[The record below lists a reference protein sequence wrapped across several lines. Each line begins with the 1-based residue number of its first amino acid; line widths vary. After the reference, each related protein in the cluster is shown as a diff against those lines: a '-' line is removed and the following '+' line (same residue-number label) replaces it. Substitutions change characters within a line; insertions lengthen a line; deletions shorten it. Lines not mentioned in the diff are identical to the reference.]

1 MEVDKLVFAMPVLA
15 VLGLGDREQLQRH
28 NLVADD
34 ASNAVVE
41 LLDVSE
47 KLEQPSEQQLRLPA
61 PGLVLRRSL
70 PTSAS
75 SPRASSLPS
84 ARLDVAARAAAS
96 SPRSPPRPRPRPR
109 SSASPQI
116 GRAHV

>member
-61 PGLVLRRSL
+61 PSLVLRRPLLAPPPDQIGQAVQRL
-70 PTSAS
+70 PQ
-75 SPRASSLPS
+75 RAPATAPIAVAL
-84 ARLDVAARAAAS
+84 VAAGAGPAELDRKS
-96 SPRSPPRPRPRPR
+96 
-109 SSASPQI
+109 
-116 GRAHV
+116 VV